1 MPGMLFVTF
10 VAHGTGIHQVL
21 MSFAMPIPGAPLA
34 GMTRLSCLTRPPEE
48 YSFEP

>member
-10 VAHGTGIHQVL
+10 VADGTGI
-21 MSFAMPIPGAPLA
+21 MSFAMPIPDAPLV

-48 YSFEP
+48 YSFKP